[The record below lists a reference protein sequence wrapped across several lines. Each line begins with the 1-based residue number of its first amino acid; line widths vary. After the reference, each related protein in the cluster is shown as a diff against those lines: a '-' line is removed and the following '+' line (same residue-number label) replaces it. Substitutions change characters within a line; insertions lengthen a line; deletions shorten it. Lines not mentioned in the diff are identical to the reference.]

1 MPAKKVNKLYWLFC
15 IGVVTLLSG
24 CAGSSLFVA
33 YPQQIKPMIEKV
45 KNNLPTDLATCNE
58 CKGNDRILYSMERG
72 RISQVVGQSDLS
84 MQYFKTAI
92 DQVQANEQK
101 ATISAS
107 SVGSTV
113 GAVAVNDNAI
123 PYAGDGYEKVMLYHY
138 QGMNYLANNDIEG
151 AGVEFRRA
159 NKEQEE
165 LLKRFEKEIE
175 EVQEKS
181 AKQKSGN
188 SAKVIEARY
197 AQMDELAGKVKNSF
211 QNAYSFYLS
220 GILYELLKQPNDAY
234 IDYKKAL
241 EIYPD
246 NTYLQKD
253 VVRLAATLN
262 MREDL
267 EELTR
272 RFSLDP
278 KVPVSKGENGNG
290 EIIVLFEDGFVPTK
304 EEVKIPLPIPKVG
317 IIALAFPVYDASWS
331 AQVPLQLTDNNQV
344 IGSTEPICDFRSLA
358 VKSLKEKVPAMTVRQ
373 IARAISK
380 GATAKVAK
388 DQGGVMGELLSSVW
402 NLVSENADLR
412 SWLTLPSNSQIMR
425 ASVPAGSHDL
435 VFQQDGVVENANVV
449 VPANG
454 KVILHVVRMN
464 TRFYV
469 KPITFPMT
477 QQASN

>member
-1 MPAKKVNKLYWLFC
+1 MPVKKVNKLYWLFC

-33 YPQQIKPMIEKV
+33 YPQQVRPMIEKV
-45 KNNLPTDLATCNE
+45 KNNLPTDLATCDE
-58 CKGNDRILYSMERG
+58 CKGNDSILYSMERG
-72 RISQVVGQSDLS
+72 RLSQIVGQTDLS
-84 MQYFKTAI
+84 MQYFKAAI
-92 DQVQANEQK
+92 DRIQANEQK
-101 ATISAS
+101 ATISAT
-107 SVGSTV
+107 SVGANV

-123 PYAGDGYEKVMLYHY
+123 PYAGDGYEKVMLHHY
-138 QGMNYLANNDIEG
+138 QGLNYLANNDIEG

-159 NKEQEE
+159 NREQEE
-165 LLKRFEKEIE
+165 LLKRFENEVE
-175 EVQEKS
+175 EAQKKAEQQGGAG
-181 AKQKSGN
+181 AK
-188 SAKVIEARY
+188 AIEARY
-197 AQMDELAGKVKNSF
+197 AQMDEVAGKVKNSF

-220 GILYELLKQPNDAY
+220 GVLYELLKQPNDAY

-241 EIYPD
+241 EIYPE

-253 VVRLAATLN
+253 VIRLAASLK

-272 RFSLDP
+272 RFNLTP
-278 KVPVSKGENGNG
+278 VVPATRGENNG
-290 EIIVLFEDGFVPTK
+290 EIIVLFDDGFVPAK
-304 EEVKIPLPIPKVG
+304 EEVKIPLLIPRVG
-317 IIALAFPVYDASWS
+317 IIALAFPVYNATWS

-380 GATAKVAK
+380 GATAKAAK
-388 DQGGVMGELLSSVW
+388 DQGGPMGELLGSIW

-425 ASVPAGSHDL
+425 ASVPAGSHEL
-435 VFQQDGVVENANVV
+435 VFRQDGVVENTNVV

-454 KVILHVVRMN
+454 KVIVHVVRTS

-469 KPITFPMT
+469 KPVVFPTT
-477 QQASN
+477 QQAFN